1 MSLDEQ
7 KLLMRRFIEEVWN
20 KGNLGVAD
28 EIFDRQATSPS
39 APQLPPGPEGVKII
53 ARMFRSAFPDFHM
66 TINDL
71 IADGDK
77 VVGRFSQGGTHT
89 GTFMGIAPTGKKVEF
104 TEIGILRIANG
115 KVVES
120 WYATDMLRL
129 LHTLG
134 AVPRIEA

>member
-1 MSLDEQ
+1 MSPEEQ
-7 KLLMRRFIEEVWN
+7 KRLMSRFIEEVWN
-20 KGNLGVAD
+20 KGNLDVAD

-39 APQLPPGPEGVKII
+39 APQLPPGPEGVKVI

-66 TINDL
+66 KIDDL
-71 IADGDK
+71 IADGDM
-77 VVGRFSQGGTHT
+77 VVGRFTEGGTHS

-104 TEIGILRIANG
+104 TEIGILRLAND

-129 LHTLG
+129 LQTLG
-134 AVPRIEA
+134 AVPPIGT